1 MKRIISVLMVLVLT
15 FSMGGC
21 SLFYEHQSNALSDEA
36 LAEIVAKN
44 LGVPD
49 GADVEFEVS
58 ETFYWEAADRYF
70 KNVTFIEN
78 GETVAFAS
86 VDPYTGEL
94 LRNIYEYDNSM
105 LN

>member
-1 MKRIISVLMVLVLT
+1 MKRIISVLMVLVLAFCT
-15 FSMGGC
+15 TGC
-21 SLFYEHQSNALSDEA
+21 EHQNNLLNDEK
-36 LAEIVAKN
+36 LAKIVAKS

-49 GADVEFEVS
+49 IVNVEFEVS

-70 KNVTFIEN
+70 KNVTFTEN

-94 LRNIYEYDNSM
+94 LRGIYEYDNSM